1 MADFDVTLGSNQGN
15 MNVEFDKPTSNLTLK
30 NQAPTK
36 TKIRDF
42 NDVDTNTFTSGTA
55 VSNNESILVYDPET
69 ELFKLESGNIRLR
82 PNPSLYSGLKYTV
95 EGALIPA
102 TNNAFDLGTE
112 DNRFRTL
119 FLSAG
124 TLKLGNLSVSDT
136 GGGSITIVEEKVV
149 DGVQQNVVVGTVS
162 TQELNTKNFL
172 AANVIANVSL
182 TTNSSKVFFRRGF
195 TVTEGGANSVIL
207 ASNSTIHANN
217 VSIRNNLSV
226 NGAITLRGSAI
237 KLGDG
242 GDVITLGASVNTSI
256 TPTTSNTFDLGSPSA
271 KYANLFVSTVRGL
284 GAPSNATDA
293 ATKGY
298 VDTVTGAITTTANV
312 STMGTSP
319 GAGSLTDGAVTSI
332 TSSTTI
338 LDSIDKINEAVFNV
352 SKNTFVR
359 DVTFV
364 SDITGG
370 GAGTT
375 VTLTT
380 TVTGNA
386 NAFDI
391 NWGDGSTD
399 SNVTDT
405 TPSHTYSSNAGSP
418 FTVVVTAKNTAGTGE
433 GSSASSTRTNY
444 ITIFLADPVP
454 SFQIRDAASGGNVIT
469 SANTGEAVYLQ
480 NNTSNIPNTAIT
492 ATFSVN
498 WGDGG
503 SIEGIAGKT
512 AAGGPQGTRLAHTYT
527 AASGTGSHTITLAA
541 NTYSGGNPAV
551 LPLTTTSTIKI
562 FDLSIAAP
570 NVLSTKTLALNTSS
584 VGTSPKVAS
593 GFTTNSVSG
602 TNAGDTV
609 TRYTTSGAIA
619 TGAMS
624 SLFFQADGGTVTA
637 MFDGNADGAK
647 SITAADDAGTYSS
660 LIIDE
665 DTDYN
670 GFNAAGTAVATA
682 ARIYAPGLFEGYKAR
697 ISRSSLSTGLHS
709 YQIASTAGNTNIV
722 KFIKDDV
729 TATPTIALGG
739 ATLTQNSA
747 GTLKYISGVPYY
759 TNNATLTLAGVTIS
773 NFTGQT
779 FQDTTSPVQVEN
791 STDQEGT
798 SGNAFGTNNYT
809 YANIDG
815 STTMLTSG
823 VPNVNIGVSSPYAIG
838 NLTVNVNGGG
848 KRAEL
853 IQAKAKNS
861 NGTGSAAILSGTIV
875 QAYNGSAS
883 FDEENIAVADSLGA
897 GFDTDGKRIHSLTG
911 GTPAFNSSTDYYV
924 NNVFTGAQTVAG
936 TSEAIVRY
944 DTLKH
949 FTTNLSSG
957 YLPAGP
963 NLNTGRS
970 GAQHFVFAFKRTT
983 VSRFGITLT
992 GKVSGLFVALPGT
1005 TIDTASSLN
1014 GWVDSSIQYAGSGV
1028 PGANSGNGGNG
1039 SNGIAETGSDRI
1051 IDGTSYSNQTF
1062 TMSLGTIS
1070 STNSHQNQ
1078 ILVSIVL
1085 NSDDSLTALSIG
1097 DPS

>member
-1 MADFDVTLGSNQGN
+1 MADFDVTLGSNKGN
-15 MNVEFDKPTSNLTLK
+15 VNVEFDKPTSNLTLK

-36 TKIRDF
+36 TSIRDF

-55 VSNNESILVYDPET
+55 ASNNESILVYDPAT
-69 ELFKLESGNIRLR
+69 QLFKLESGNIRLR
-82 PNPSLYSGLKYTV
+82 PNPALYSGLKYTV
-95 EGALIPA
+95 EGALIPT
-102 TNNAFDLGTE
+102 TNNAFDLGSE
-112 DNRFRTL
+112 GNRFRTL

-124 TLKLGNLSVSDT
+124 TLKLGNLNVSDS
-136 GGGSITIVEEKVV
+136 GGGTITIIEEKVV
-149 DGVQQNVVVGTVS
+149 EGVQQNVVVGEIS
-162 TQELNTKNFL
+162 TQTLNTSNFL
-172 AANVIANVSL
+172 AANVVANVSL
-182 TTNSSKVFFRRGF
+182 TTNSSKVFLDRGF
-195 TVTEGGANSVIL
+195 TIRQGGANAVVL

-256 TPTTSNTFDLGSPSA
+256 VPTSTNTFDVGSPSA
-271 KYANLFVSTVRGL
+271 KYANLFVTSVRGL
-284 GAPSNATDA
+284 ATPSNATDA
-293 ATKGY
+293 ANKAY
-298 VDTVTGAITTTANV
+298 VDSVTGSISTTANV

-338 LDSIDKINEAVFNV
+338 LDAVDKVNEALFNV

-359 DVTFV
+359 DVSFV
-364 SDITGG
+364 SDVTSG

-375 VTLTT
+375 VTLTL

-405 TPSHTYSSNAGSP
+405 TPSHTYSTNSGSP
-418 FTVVVTAKNTAGTGE
+418 FTVIVTAKNTGGTGE
-433 GSSASSTRTNY
+433 GSTASSTRTNY

-469 SANTGEAVYLQ
+469 SANTGQAVYLQ

-498 WGDGG
+498 WGDGS

-512 AAGGPQGTRLAHTYT
+512 ANGGPQGGRLAHTYT
-527 AASGTGSHTITLAA
+527 SGSGTGSHTITLAA
-541 NTYSGGNPAV
+541 NTFSGGNPAV

-562 FDLSIAAP
+562 FDLSISAP
-570 NVLSTKTLALNTSS
+570 NVLSTKTISLNTSS
-584 VGTSPKVAS
+584 VGTNPRVAA

-602 TNAGDTV
+602 TNAGDNV

-619 TGAMS
+619 TSAMS
-624 SLFFQADGGTVTA
+624 SLFYQAIGGTVTA
-637 MFDGNADGAK
+637 MFDGNADGQKA
-647 SITAADDAGTYSS
+647 ITAADDAGTYTS

-665 DTDYN
+665 DTDFN

-682 ARIYAPGLFEGYKAR
+682 ARIFAPGLFFGLKAR
-697 ISRSSLSTGLHS
+697 VSRSSLSTGLHS
-709 YQIASTAGNTNIV
+709 YQIASTGGNTNTV
-722 KFIKDDV
+722 KFIKDNV
-729 TATPTIALGG
+729 TATPTVNLGA
-739 ATLTQNSA
+739 ATLTQASA

-759 TNNATLTLAGVTIS
+759 TNDATLTLAGVTLS

-779 FQDTTSPVQVEN
+779 YQNTTSPVQVEN

-798 SGNAFGTNNYT
+798 SGNAFGTNDYT

-815 STTMLTSG
+815 ASTMLTSG
-823 VPNVNIGVSSPYAIG
+823 TPNVNIGVSSPYQIG

-853 IQAKAKNS
+853 IQVKAKNS

-883 FDEENIAVADSLGA
+883 FDEENIPVADALGA

-911 GTPAFNSSTDYYV
+911 GTPAFNSSTDYFAS
-924 NNVFTGAQTVAG
+924 NAFTGAQTVAG
-936 TSEAIVRY
+936 TTEAIVRY

-983 VSRFGITLT
+983 VSRFKITLT
-992 GKVSGLFVALPGT
+992 GKISGLFVALPGT
-1005 TIDTASSLN
+1005 TIDSASSLN

-1028 PGANSGNGGNG
+1028 PGANTGNGGNG

-1051 IDGTSYSNQTF
+1051 VDGTSYNNQSF
-1062 TMSLGTIS
+1062 TMTLGTIS
-1070 STNSHQNQ
+1070 STNSHNNQ

-1097 DPS
+1097 VPS